1 MNYEFHVGDYVET
14 WGGVSG
20 YISKFEKWRH
30 PAFIEDSVWLV
41 YTTGKGN
48 SYYFESEVSQLKYEF
63 QRIGAYD
70 FTKKEKKKIE
80 QLEKDLPVEMKI
92 GDKVATM
99 KQYFDGNYNTI
110 IYSTKMIDKINE
122 LVDAVNKLM
131 DKENKE

>member
-14 WGGVSG
+14 YSGAVG
-20 YISKFEKWRH
+20 YIIS
-30 PAFIEDSVWLV
+30 IEDDAFTWVNHTPIRDGDDVYFNVEQRNFYSSVKDV
-41 YTTGKGN
+41 
-48 SYYFESEVSQLKYEF
+48 FI
-63 QRIGAYD
+63 RIGSYD

-80 QLEKDLPVEMKI
+80 QLEKDLPVEMKV

-122 LVDAVNKLM
+122 LVDAVNLLL
-131 DKENKE
+131 DKSTES

>member
-14 WGGVSG
+14 YSGAVG
-20 YISKFEKWRH
+20 YIIS
-30 PAFIEDSVWLV
+30 IEDDAFTWVNHTPIRDGDDVYFNVEQRNFYSSVKDV
-41 YTTGKGN
+41 
-48 SYYFESEVSQLKYEF
+48 FI
-63 QRIGAYD
+63 RIGAYD

-80 QLEKDLPVEMKI
+80 QIEKDLPIEMKV
-92 GDKVATM
+92 GDKVAVM

-131 DKENKE
+131 DKEDEE

>member
-14 WGGVSG
+14 YSGAVG
-20 YISKFEKWRH
+20 YIIS
-30 PAFIEDSVWLV
+30 IEDDAFTWVNHTPIRDGDDVYFNVEQRNFYSSVKDV
-41 YTTGKGN
+41 
-48 SYYFESEVSQLKYEF
+48 FI
-63 QRIGAYD
+63 RIGAYD

-80 QLEKDLPVEMKI
+80 QLEKDLPVEMKV

-122 LVDAVNKLM
+122 LVDAVNLLL
-131 DKENKE
+131 DKSTES